1 MRIRSVLL
9 PVLMLALLL
18 PAGTAAQ
25 DDELRLF
32 VRRNFGYSGGSQIQ
46 GSFRM
51 EAEGPADLASV
62 TFKVDDRVVG
72 TDREA
77 PFRVDFDTDDYGLGW
92 HDLTAQGETA
102 GGRAL
107 VSAARRFEFVSA
119 AASWDA
125 AMRLMAPLLGV
136 LGLVLVAVVAMSLLQ
151 MRRSRRNPVP
161 LGARR
166 NYGLFGGTIC
176 PKCGRPFALHV
187 WGLNLLVGKLDRC
200 DHCGRWSVV
209 RALPLEQ
216 LRAAEAAERR
226 AAQPAREQ
234 PAESAEEQLRRQLD
248 DSRFTDSRQ
257 DH

>member
-1 MRIRSVLL
+1 MGIRSVLL
-9 PVLMLALLL
+9 TGALLALLL
-18 PAGTAAQ
+18 PAGAAAQ

-62 TFKVDDRVVG
+62 TFKVDDQVVG
-72 TDREA
+72 ADSEA

-102 GGRAL
+102 SGRAL

-119 AASWDA
+119 AAGWETA
-125 AMRLMAPLLGV
+125 WRIMAPLLGV
-136 LGLVLVAVVAMSLLQ
+136 LLVVMLLVVGTSLLQ
-151 MRRSRRNPVP
+151 LRRGRRHPAP

-176 PKCGRPFALHV
+176 PKCGRPFALHL

-226 AAQPAREQ
+226 AAQPAGEH

-248 DSRFTDSRQ
+248 DSRFTDNQ
-257 DH
+257 